1 MRSAESRVQRIARD
15 GGGAAGA
22 AGAGGAAT
30 GRERRERQY
39 EQEGEKASGAGHQ
52 GCSKGAQSIAIGKT
66 CCQSV
71 EPVYRPGAPGAI
83 RGCVGRVAQAV
94 PNQATGAVER
104 TRHRG
109 SVRLL
114 LLERGNSGCQMRT
127 RILVTALAAV
137 LTLAA
142 SAQAGLINAGF
153 ETGDL
158 SGWTT
163 FTTADGTL
171 GGAGVVVVPFDTD
184 GDGVASKSARF
195 RVGKRPGTPTP
206 PALEGG
212 GMYQSVTLGAG
223 TLAIS
228 ADIAAWTPWGNLD
241 GGLFELLFD
250 GGLVDSHDF
259 GPIALESIE
268 RASLFASSFESF
280 MSLISTYSMVIY
292 LFLDRGY
299 WRSAESSSFK
309 GYLSFTGMRRLLWAS
324 VVALSDTARFTS
336 VAPPSFLMAG
346 TIPEVESV
354 TFLAEK
360 PMPLESV
367 STFRNLTTSS

>member
-1 MRSAESRVQRIARD
+1 
-15 GGGAAGA
+15 
-22 AGAGGAAT
+22 
-30 GRERRERQY
+30 
-39 EQEGEKASGAGHQ
+39 
-52 GCSKGAQSIAIGKT
+52 
-66 CCQSV
+66 
-71 EPVYRPGAPGAI
+71 
-83 RGCVGRVAQAV
+83 
-94 PNQATGAVER
+94 
-104 TRHRG
+104 
-109 SVRLL
+109 
-114 LLERGNSGCQMRT
+114 MRT
-127 RILVTALAAV
+127 RILVTVLAAV
-137 LTLAA
+137 FGVAA

-195 RVGKRPGTPTP
+195 RVGKRPGTPTA

-268 RASLFASSFESF
+268 RASLFASFDV
-280 MSLISTYSMVIY
+280 T
-292 LFLDRGY
+292 
-299 WRSAESSSFK
+299 
-309 GYLSFTGMRRLLWAS
+309 
-324 VVALSDTARFTS
+324 
-336 VAPPSFLMAG
+336 AG
-346 TIPEVESV
+346 THEVRLRMSRPWFEGDMSPLQFVDAVSLSGSAVDDLSPEPIPEPGSIALVGLGLLGLVRARRRRRSLWHPA
-354 TFLAEK
+354 LAHR
-360 PMPLESV
+360 P
-367 STFRNLTTSS
+367 RRG